1 MTTAAAIPAPALWLG
16 VFGLA
21 PFLGLAG
28 AAVLLDGDH
37 ASLAQRALIA
47 YGATIL
53 SFLGGIHWGFA
64 LREPAAAKERLAGV
78 LAVGVAP
85 QLLGWASLLAP
96 HPAGLWLVAVAI
108 LAFVLADR
116 RLATEALAPAWF
128 IRLRAPLSI
137 SAALCLAAG
146 TFAP

>member
-16 VFGLA
+16 VFGLV

-28 AAVLLDGDH
+28 GAVLLDGDQ
-37 ASLAQRALIA
+37 ATFAQRALMA

-64 LREPAAAKERLAGV
+64 LRDPAVARGRLAGV

-85 QLLGWASLLAP
+85 QLVGWAALLAP
-96 HPAGLWLVAVAI
+96 PPAGLWVTAFSLLV
-108 LAFVLADR
+108 FVLADR
-116 RLATEALAPAWF
+116 RMVTDALAPPWF

-137 SAALCLAAG
+137 GAALCLAAG
-146 TFAP
+146 TFSG